1 MKAPFEVSCTV
12 KSSEKAAGI
21 KASLF
26 AGILYVSLGA
36 PAVSAC
42 ASDVSP
48 TTTRKFDKSPV
59 QTLNIKQTKNT
70 HTSISPEIEARLIQL
85 INQYP
90 QYHLANNGYAVMM
103 IKTQANNQS
112 HNQSHKKPHNKLKA
126 ASNDS
131 VFLYQIRLGYN
142 RTHRFETVALLYA
155 KNDITQ
161 LYKENTF
168 SAEFEPVKK

>member
-1 MKAPFEVSCTV
+1 MSVPFKMRCTI
-12 KSSEKAAGI
+12 KAAGI

-48 TTTRKFDKSPV
+48 TTTRKFDKSPA

-90 QYHLANNGYAVMM
+90 QYHLANNGYAVIM

-112 HNQSHKKPHNKLKA
+112 HNQSQNQSHNKLKA